1 MRATS
6 GKGKRLNVPSTLDG
20 QLMQR
25 LVENTI
31 GSHQNG
37 MKDDFIVAHFR
48 TPCSLCAQY
57 CDGVRT
63 IHHRRCTLQSVL
75 MCCFRFLHVL
85 LLYC

>member
-6 GKGKRLNVPSTLDG
+6 GKGKRLHVPPTLDG

-57 CDGVRT
+57 CDGV
-63 IHHRRCTLQSVL
+63 
-75 MCCFRFLHVL
+75 CFCAPELPAAPPSSCVNV
-85 LLYC
+85 